1 MVRGVI
7 LDATVDRFQGTL
19 QRLNNLDSLKN
30 FSVLKSSV
38 SSMRFQEFV
47 EFEALIHVT

>member
-19 QRLNNLDSLKN
+19 QRLNNLDTLEN
-30 FSVLKSSV
+30 LSVLKPSV